1 MVPQALGE
9 LVERSADPE
18 AVRLALDRLGGSLL
32 ERLAADPERLG
43 AHTIKVVA
51 ASRHLTRLLE
61 TDPGALDVL
70 AALDRRPPGPPADGD
85 EGDGDDGASG
95 VGGASAD
102 DGPTTIDRLAR
113 WKQRELLRIAARDL
127 AGIDGVEST
136 TAALSDLAIDVL
148 RTAVVLADAQDLA
161 VVGMGKLGGH
171 ELNYASDIDLLF
183 VGGEV
188 RRARAVMD
196 VARRCFRVDA
206 NLRPEGRDGPLT
218 RSLDGYAAYWDRWAQ
233 PWEFQ
238 ALLKAVPVAGDPV
251 VGQAWAD
258 LAAGAVW
265 GRPLGA
271 DDVRSLRALKERAEA
286 EVARR
291 GLEERDVKRGRGG
304 IRDIEFSVQLL
315 QLVHGR
321 VDAELRSPTT
331 LTALSDLAAGGYV
344 DDSDAELLGRAYRF
358 LRRTEHALQLE
369 EGHQTHTLPTDR
381 DGRRRITRVLGYR
394 GTPRAGPTE
403 AFDRDLQRQ
412 RNLVRSAH
420 ERLYFR
426 PLLGAMAG
434 ASVLSPESA
443 ASALA
448 SFGFADA
455 ERTRQAVQELT
466 RGLTRSSRMMRQLLP
481 LLLDWLSETPDPDL
495 GLLGLRKLASGSQR
509 VMELATAFRDSPEV
523 ARHLC
528 RLLGTSGLV
537 GNLLV
542 ANPDLIVRL
551 AEPAQLQTQAR
562 ADLVESARRAL
573 GWRSDPGERQ
583 WALRRW
589 RGRHLLGIAARDIYG
604 IEPVASVEADLT
616 DLAEAALEQALA
628 TLEPKL
634 PFAVVALGRF
644 AGGELSYASD
654 LDVVFVH
661 EGSTAAAHD
670 DAVHLAAELRRFVGG
685 TTPAQRIYAID
696 ANLRPEGRDG
706 PLSRSLEGYAA
717 YFERWAQV
725 WERQAM
731 ARARFVAGDRELG
744 KRFVEL
750 LDRAVWGCPF
760 TADDEREVRLMKARV
775 ERERIPLGD
784 DPQFHLKLGRG
795 SLSDVEWT
803 VQLLQLRTGTRSP
816 GTMAA
821 LHLLAE
827 GGVVSSGDAEVLAA
841 AYRFC
846 EQTRNRWWLVG
857 SAPAATD
864 SLPQRS
870 EDLGRLARS
879 LGTTPAGLRADYRRV
894 TRRARRVVERLFYE
908 HS

>member
-18 AVRLALDRLGGSLL
+18 AVRLALVRFGDGVV
-32 ERLAADPERLG
+32 ERLAADPGRLG
-43 AHTIKVVA
+43 AHAVRVMA
-51 ASRHLTRLLE
+51 ASRSLTRVLE
-61 TDPGALDVL
+61 TDAAALDVL
-70 AALDRRPPGPPADGD
+70 DALDERAPAPQAGE
-85 EGDGDDGASG
+85 EG
-95 VGGASAD
+95 V
-102 DGPTTIDRLAR
+102 DRL
-113 WKQRELLRIAARDL
+113 IAARDL
-127 AGIDGVEST
+127 AGLDGVEAT

-148 RTAVVLADAQDLA
+148 RTAVVLAEAQDLA

-171 ELNYASDIDLLF
+171 ELNYASDIDLMF
-183 VGGEV
+183 VGGDV
-188 RRARAVMD
+188 RRARAVMEL
-196 VARRCFRVDA
+196 ARRCFRVDA

-218 RSLDGYAAYWDRWAQ
+218 RSLDGYAAYWERWAQ

-238 ALLKAVPVAGDPV
+238 ALLKAVPVAGDAV
-251 VGQAWAD
+251 VGRAWSD

-291 GLEERDVKRGRGG
+291 GLAERDIKRGRGG

-331 LTALSDLAAGGYV
+331 LTALGDLAAGGYV
-344 DDSDAELLGRAYRF
+344 DESDAEVLSGAYRF

-369 EGHQTHTLPTDR
+369 ESHQTHTLPANR
-381 DGRRRITRVLGYR
+381 DSRRRIARVLGYR
-394 GTPRAGPTE
+394 GTPAAGPTQ
-403 AFDRDLQRQ
+403 AFDRDLQHQ

-426 PLLGAMAG
+426 PLLGALAG
-434 ASVLSPESA
+434 ASALSPESA

-455 ERTRQAVQELT
+455 ERTRQAIQELT

-509 VMELATAFRDSPEV
+509 VMELANAFRDSPEV

-528 RLLGTSGLV
+528 LLLGTSGLV
-537 GNLLV
+537 GDLLV
-542 ANPDLIVRL
+542 VNPDLIVRL
-551 AEPAQLQTQAR
+551 ADPGRLQTQAR
-562 ADLVESARRAL
+562 HDLVASAGRAL
-573 GWRSDPGERQ
+573 GWRSDSGERQ

-589 RGRHLLGIAARDIYG
+589 RGRHLLGIAARDVYG
-604 IEPVASVEADLT
+604 VAPVASVGDDLT
-616 DLAEAALEQALA
+616 ALAEATVEQALV
-628 TLEPKL
+628 TLAPKL

-644 AGGELSYASD
+644 AGGELSYGSD

-661 EGSTAAAHD
+661 DGTTPGDHEEGLR
-670 DAVHLAAELRRFVGG
+670 LAAGLLRFVGG
-685 TTPAQRIYAID
+685 TTPAQRIYPVD

-717 YFERWAQV
+717 YFSRWAAV

-731 ARARFVAGDRELG
+731 ARARFVAGDASLG
-744 KRFVEL
+744 SRFVAL
-750 LDRAVWGCPF
+750 VDDAVWGRPF
-760 TADDEREVRLMKARV
+760 TADDEREIRRMKARV
-775 ERERIPLGD
+775 ERERIPPGE

-803 VQLLQLRTGTRSP
+803 VQLLQLRAGIRSP

-821 LHLLAE
+821 LGLLE
-827 GGVVSSGDAEVLAA
+827 RDGVMAAGDVEVLRA

-857 SAPAATD
+857 SDPAGAD
-864 SLPQRS
+864 ALPQRRG
-870 EDLGRLARS
+870 DLARLARS
-879 LGTTPAGLRADYRRV
+879 LDTTPAELRADYRRV
-894 TRRARRVVERLFYE
+894 TRRARRVVERLFYAN
-908 HS
+908 S